1 MGVIRRVLVKYH
13 NVSKTTERSVRKV
26 VKLFNVKEGTW
37 KDDMNLVKE
46 KLAAFG
52 IYVFLDT
59 KAEDPDVQQSELEED
74 THGTST
80 ANNPQM
86 KS

>member
-1 MGVIRRVLVKYH
+1 MVFI
-13 NVSKTTERSVRKV
+13 
-26 VKLFNVKEGTW
+26 
-37 KDDMNLVKE
+37 
-46 KLAAFG
+46 